1 MIRRVSR
8 RRLGILAVMGMGLAG
23 CATSIPQEV
32 GRAPNEDEQRIID
45 TFAPQVVAA
54 ARQEGFA
61 CATVTFAM
69 ADLRQDSLLSIAR
82 PSLNRCAF
90 FIKVSTHYLRT
101 DPPVALAG
109 TLAHE
114 LGHVIDGDW
123 TPGRARVV
131 QIDRER
137 QADAV
142 AIRILKRIGM
152 AECLAQVERFRKTR
166 AENIRA
172 WGMEQRDTITTHPS
186 YTERIKTFEAGCR
199 Q

>member
-1 MIRRVSR
+1 MTKRAV
-8 RRLGILAVMGMGLAG
+8 LASLSLWLLG
-23 CATSIPQEV
+23 CATVTSIPPEV
-32 GRAPNEDEQRIID
+32 GRAPTTDEERLID
-45 TFAPQVVAA
+45 TFAPRVIAA
-54 ARQEGFA
+54 ARQEGFT
-61 CATVTFAM
+61 CGSVIFAM

-82 PSLNRCAF
+82 PSPNRCAF
-90 FIKVSTHYLRT
+90 FIKVSMHYLRT
-101 DPPVALAG
+101 DSPVALAG

-142 AIRILKRIGM
+142 SIRILRRMGT
-152 AECLAQVERFRKTR
+152 AECLAQVEQFQKIR
-166 AENIRA
+166 AANIRA
-172 WGMEQRDTITTHPS
+172 WGAEQRDTVTTHPS
-186 YTERIKTFEAGCR
+186 YTERIRTFEVACR

>member
-1 MIRRVSR
+1 MRIKQVLVASVS
-8 RRLGILAVMGMGLAG
+8 LWLMGCLTI
-23 CATSIPQEV
+23 TSIPPEV
-32 GRAPNEDEQRIID
+32 GRAPTPAEQQLID
-45 TFAPQVVAA
+45 TFAPQVIAA

-61 CATVTFAM
+61 CGTVTFAM

-101 DPPVALAG
+101 DSPVALAG

-114 LGHVIDGDW
+114 LGHVVDGDW
-123 TPGRARVV
+123 TPGRARVA

-142 AIRILKRIGM
+142 SIRILRRLGTT
-152 AECLAQVERFRKTR
+152 ECLAQVEQFQRIR

-172 WGMEQRDTITTHPS
+172 WGVEQRDTVTTHPS
-186 YTERIKTFEAGCR
+186 YTERIRTFEVACR